1 MTTMRNLTGL
11 FALALLIVGACSDN
25 GGDTK
30 LPCPPKGIG
39 IEEFQG
45 ISIAEQFRDSQQFA
59 CSEPQLCPDLDAAFP
74 GGPLP
79 AQVSVGLKNCSTGNN
94 KLVIE
99 KVSFLGDERCSYTCA
114 ARQAD
119 PKAKCQV
126 AVEKSEVDPGETISI
141 MMIYDPQSD
150 GEDHAQFRVF
160 SNAQN
165 FPSESPLKIPT
176 CASYS
181 SSDDAGVDDGG
192 TGAAD
197 AGVDSGEY
205 RCKAPTEVNTQCHKD
220 I

>member
-1 MTTMRNLTGL
+1 MPTLRHITGL
-11 FALALLIVGACSDN
+11 FALTLLVVSACSDDD
-25 GGDTK
+25 GGDK
-30 LPCPPKGIG
+30 LPCPPNGIG
-39 IEEFQG
+39 IAEFQG
-45 ISIAEQFRDSQQFA
+45 ISIAEQFRNSQQFA
-59 CSEPQLCPDLDAAFP
+59 CTEPQLCPDLDAAFP

-79 AQVSVGLKNCSTGNN
+79 AQVSVGLKNCSTGNK

-119 PKAKCQV
+119 PNAKCQV
-126 AVEKSEVDPGETISI
+126 AVEKSEVDPGETVSI

-165 FPSESPLKIPT
+165 FPSDNPLKIPT
-176 CASYS
+176 CANYS
-181 SSDDAGVDDGG
+181 SSADAGVDDGG
-192 TGAAD
+192 SGGAD

-205 RCKAPTEVNTQCHKD
+205 RCKEPTEVNTQCHKD